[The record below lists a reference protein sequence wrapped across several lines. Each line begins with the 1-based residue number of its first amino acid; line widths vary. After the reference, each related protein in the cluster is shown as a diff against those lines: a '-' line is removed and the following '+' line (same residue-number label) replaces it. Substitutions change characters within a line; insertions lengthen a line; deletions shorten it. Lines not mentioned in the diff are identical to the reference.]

1 MPSGAALTSSSIVA
15 AVRVEVAFPAGIVV
29 DVTDHWAMA
38 TREPTVLMPAHDPR
52 PLMTQ

>member
-1 MPSGAALTSSSIVA
+1 LTSSSIVA

-29 DVTDHWAMA
+29 DSDVTDHWAMA
-38 TREPTVLMPAHDPR
+38 TREPTVLTPAHDPR